1 MKFLT
6 RPKDAQDSSLS
17 DPRDSRPSSFR
28 ESLFGGLSSRFG
40 ESAEDAEE
48 AARIAAEEAAE
59 AAREAELLRL
69 QAERMERRKQLLK
82 IVLAKTIQKSQVPP
96 AWIGGELNPMVLPNG
111 EEWIEVRLSVQ
122 VDEPRFLTY
131 LTSFQAEMERRL
143 LAAAPDV
150 RQWLSGITWKLTPD
164 AIYELPLPQAEY
176 WNQVQ
181 ADRLLTARQK
191 GAAEWDRESLERHF
205 SDTNPGE
212 LVVDYEDTTP
222 PEREVENLAKS
233 PKN

>member
-1 MKFLT
+1 VKFLS
-6 RPKDAQDSSLS
+6 RSKDAQDSSFS
-17 DPRDSRPSSFR
+17 DSRDSRPSRFR
-28 ESLFGGLSSRFG
+28 ESLFGGLGRLPGDS
-40 ESAEDAEE
+40 EYAAEE
-48 AARIAAEEAAE
+48 AARIAADEAAE
-59 AAREAELLRL
+59 AARDAEMLRL
-69 QAERMERRKQLLK
+69 HAERMERRKQLLK

-111 EEWIEVRLSVQ
+111 EEWIEVRLSIE
-122 VDEPRFLTY
+122 VDEPRLLTY

-164 AIYELPLPQAEY
+164 AISELPLPHAEY
-176 WNQVQ
+176 WKQVQ

-191 GAAEWDRESLERHF
+191 GTAEWDRESLERHF

-212 LVVDYEDTTP
+212 VVVNFDDTTP
-222 PEREVENLAKS
+222 PERQVENLAK
-233 PKN
+233 PPNT